1 MTPSLLSNH
10 SSWCQTSSWNT
21 IQTSHFIPSQPYE
34 NKQEEMN
41 EPLLLMEYHVYRTEH
56 VAFLIS
62 YWKMHFK
69 SAFTISIGCSVQE
82 VMNRHLTIT
91 LSALLNICLPRLTI
105 YYKVVYKSLKVS
117 KFTAGSEQMTHLC
130 SSQALACSQTPGW
143 CRLGPRP
150 RYSLPS
156 PCLLVVWT
164 NAFSTTWCWGERL
177 VLSTEFGHPL
187 IGQAPPLGGVDTSK
201 CSFLLPSF
209 LCLFLSLA
217 ALHQPPAVGL
227 QVSVLFVFEYLAL
240 QLRLARDKLI
250 TDMMTP
256 WCTIIT

>member
-187 IGQAPPLGGVDTSK
+187 IGQAPPLGGVDTSEWQGP
-201 CSFLLPSF
+201 CTQGQRWGLLWLTVRTSSQGTAPLWSGMALVLMIVVLNQSCCF
-209 LCLFLSLA
+209 FHRRRQTLS
-217 ALHQPPAVGL
+217 
-227 QVSVLFVFEYLAL
+227 
-240 QLRLARDKLI
+240 
-250 TDMMTP
+250 
-256 WCTIIT
+256 